1 MNEDD
6 KIFTSDATPAPETPA
21 VRIGAVRSAP
31 TPKPLKSP
39 KSSVHSDDEE
49 EDLESV
55 NESEDDDDEDD
66 SIIAPDDEIEVEEGE
81 VPNDDEESLK
91 AHAEMLAQE
100 AAKFIKSELKS
111 DVVGG
116 RSLRKRAEIK
126 KPDDSHHKIIAAA
139 FLLDEKKEIIKEV
152 NIWKKKL
159 CLEAAERNVVFP
171 RLDVKMCIDH
181 LREEHHK
188 VRDALGLEVSSDEEE
203 EEEEEDDESSAEIE
217 EDEDESE
224 TESSEMEEDD

>member
-21 VRIGAVRSAP
+21 VRIGAVRIAP
-31 TPKPLKSP
+31 VPKALKSP
-39 KSSVHSDDEE
+39 KSSVKSDDEE
-49 EDLESV
+49 EDVESID
-55 NESEDDDDEDD
+55 ESEDEDDEDD
-66 SIIAPDDEIEVEEGE
+66 SIIAPDDEVEHEDG
-81 VPNDDEESLK
+81 VIPNDDEESAK
-91 AHAEMLAQE
+91 AHAEMLVQE
-100 AAKFIKSELKS
+100 AAKFIKTELKS

-159 CLEAAERNVVFP
+159 ALEAAEKNVVFP
-171 RLDVKMCIDH
+171 RLDVKMSIET
-181 LREEHHK
+181 LREEHNK

-203 EEEEEDDESSAEIE
+203 EDEEEDDESSAEIE
-217 EDEDESE
+217 EEDDESE

>member
-31 TPKPLKSP
+31 APKALKSP
-39 KSSVHSDDEE
+39 KSSIHSDDEE
-49 EDLESV
+49 EDVESI
-55 NESEDDDDEDD
+55 NESEDDDEEDD
-66 SIIAPDDEIEVEEGE
+66 SIIAPDDEVEHEEGD

-159 CLEAAERNVVFP
+159 ALEAAERNVVFP
-171 RLDVKMCIDH
+171 RLDVKMSIDH
-181 LREEHHK
+181 LREEHNK
-188 VRDALGLEVSSDEEE
+188 VRDALGLEASSDEEE
-203 EEEEEDDESSAEIE
+203 EEEEEDEESSAEIS
-217 EDEDESE
+217 EDEEEESE
-224 TESSEMEEDD
+224 TESSEMEED